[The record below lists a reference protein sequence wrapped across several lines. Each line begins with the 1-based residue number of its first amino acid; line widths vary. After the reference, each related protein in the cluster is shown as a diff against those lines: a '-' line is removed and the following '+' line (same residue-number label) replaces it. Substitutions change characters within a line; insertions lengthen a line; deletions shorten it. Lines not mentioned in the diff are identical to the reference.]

1 MSDTRPNTS
10 GARESAG
17 GEKRVGLHSL
27 KPAEGSRKPRK
38 RLGRGAGTGHGKTSG
53 RGHKGAGARSGASAY
68 AAYEGGQMPLQ
79 RRLPRLKG
87 EARGRH
93 TVARPTVYAAV
104 NLRELEGV
112 PGDTIGPDELRA
124 AGLVRKKAEL
134 VKILGNGEA
143 GRAMTVRAHAFS
155 KSAREKIE
163 AGGGS
168 VEVLER

>member
-1 MSDTRPNTS
+1 MRLNDISPALGS
-10 GARESAG
+10 KKAR
-17 GEKRVGLHSL
+17 KRVGRGT
-27 KPAEGSRKPRK
+27 GS
-38 RLGRGAGTGHGKTSG
+38 GHGKTSG
-53 RGHKGAGARSGASAY
+53 RGHKGAGARSGASTH

-93 TVARPTVYAAV
+93 TVARPTVYAVV
-104 NLRELEGV
+104 NLGELEGV

-134 VKILGNGEA
+134 VKILGDGEP
-143 GRAMTVRAHAFS
+143 GRAVTLRAHAFS